1 VNLTVGFEW
10 ARMESQMAD
19 RALFER
25 SQRLL
30 QAAKALSTGCY
41 GRSWFRLNPA
51 AVTSGLPILTALLR

>member
-41 GRSWFRLNPA
+41 GSAR
-51 AVTSGLPILTALLR
+51 